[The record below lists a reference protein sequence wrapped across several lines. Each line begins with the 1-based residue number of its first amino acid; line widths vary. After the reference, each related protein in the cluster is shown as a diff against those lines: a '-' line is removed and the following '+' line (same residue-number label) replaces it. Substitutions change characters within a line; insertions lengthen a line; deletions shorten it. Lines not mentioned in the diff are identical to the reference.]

1 MEVFLPTET
10 TPGPCLLTEAAAAAE
25 EEEAVDADFKVEDD
39 VPLELL
45 VLLDLALPL
54 LRLEDFF
61 LSSEDEDDDD
71 FFFLSLSLSLLL
83 FFFSS
88 DDEEEEDFFF
98 RSLSLSLLLLFF
110 FLSSDVLSPLELLR
124 LLLFFLSSS
133 FLSSFLSSLT
143 LLDDLPKRGIFD
155 YNNITAI
162 I

>member
-10 TPGPCLLTEAAAAAE
+10 TPGPCLLTEADAAAAE
-25 EEEAVDADFKVEDD
+25 EVEAVDADFKVEA

-61 LSSEDEDDDD
+61 LSSEDEEDDD
-71 FFFLSLSLSLLL
+71 FFFFSLSLSLLL

-88 DDEEEEDFFF
+88 DDEEDEDFFF

-110 FLSSDVLSPLELLR
+110 FLSSDVFSPLELLR
-124 LLLFFLSSS
+124 LLPFFLSSS

-143 LLDDLPKRGIFD
+143 LLDDLPKRGIF
-155 YNNITAI
+155 YYYITAI

>member
-25 EEEAVDADFKVEDD
+25 EEEAVEADFKVEDD

-61 LSSEDEDDDD
+61 LSSEDEEDDD
-71 FFFLSLSLSLLL
+71 FFFLSLSLLL

-88 DDEEEEDFFF
+88 DDEEDEDFFF

-110 FLSSDVLSPLELLR
+110 FLSSDVFSPSELLR